1 MTREI
6 LNTAIIFFSIFGIIY
21 ILISIY
27 VKIVLKKNG
36 YHVVIINSDFSDFK
50 NMYLLSK
57 KNKKFSKLFICFILS
72 ALIPVIIFITL
83 FITLLLIHNTIW
95 NNFDIVP

>member
-1 MTREI
+1 MTREM
-6 LNTAIIFFSIFGIIY
+6 LNIAIILFSVFGIIY
-21 ILISIY
+21 ILILFY

-36 YHVVIINSDFSDFK
+36 YHVVIINTDFSDFK

-72 ALIPVIIFITL
+72 ALIPVIIFIIL
-83 FITLLLIHNTIW
+83 FITLLLTHNTIW
-95 NNFDIVP
+95 DNFDIAL